1 VAKGKWAL
9 GLEPK
14 YFTWIIKEQLAISER
29 PGGLARNHR
38 KVRRTEELSWIAQ
51 HGFTKVISLLDTPHN
66 LTAYTEA
73 NISSENLPLG
83 KPDEY
88 KMTLPPIYVTLGA
101 LLANPTQKVLLHQ
114 EEYGD
119 LLFGVVGGFLWYCG
133 IMTTD
138 IEVVQTVEKVVN
150 RSLGVDARRIIAYS
164 VENNLRRDAQ

>member
-1 VAKGKWAL
+1 MAKGKWAL
-9 GLEPK
+9 GLEPR

-73 NISSENLPLG
+73 NISSEHLRLG

-88 KMTLPPIYVTLGA
+88 KLTLPPIYVTLGA
-101 LLANPTQKVLLHQ
+101 LLANPTQKVLLHH
-114 EEYGD
+114 EEFSD
-119 LLFGVVGGFLWYCG
+119 MLFGVIGGFLWYTG
-133 IMTTD
+133 LIKDD
-138 IEVVQTVEKVVN
+138 IQAVQTVEKVVN
-150 RSLGVDARRIIAYS
+150 KSLGVNARKIIAFT
-164 VENNLRRDAQ
+164 VAANLRKS